1 LITLGGGPGR
11 VRRLD
16 ALERTSN
23 REILPREGASLF
35 DRRPLTRPGAAF
47 MSMAD
52 YQYIT
57 YKNVDGVALV
67 NFLETVS
74 MFDGD
79 KVRDVGN
86 ELMDLVESK
95 KYTKLLLNMSNARF
109 VSSAMLA
116 HLVKLHRKVQEAKG
130 KIRLCCL
137 RPVIMDA
144 FRVSNFDKIF
154 EIFVDEAAAL
164 KKF

>member
-1 LITLGGGPGR
+1 MP
-11 VRRLD
+11 
-16 ALERTSN
+16 
-23 REILPREGASLF
+23 
-35 DRRPLTRPGAAF
+35 
-47 MSMAD
+47 MAD

-57 YKNVDGVALV
+57 FRNVNGVAVV
-67 NFLETVS
+67 NFMETVS

-79 KVRDVGN
+79 KVRDVGD
-86 ELMDLVESK
+86 ELMDLVNSK
-95 KYTKLLLNMSNARF
+95 KFTKLLLNLSNARF

-116 HLVKLHRKVQEAKG
+116 HLVRLHRTVQEEKG

-154 EIFVDEAAAL
+154 EIFADETTAL

>member
-1 LITLGGGPGR
+1 MP
-11 VRRLD
+11 
-16 ALERTSN
+16 
-23 REILPREGASLF
+23 
-35 DRRPLTRPGAAF
+35 
-47 MSMAD
+47 MAD
-52 YQYIT
+52 YQFIT
-57 YKNVDGVALV
+57 YKNVDGVAVV
-67 NFLETVS
+67 NFMETVS
-74 MFDGD
+74 MFDSD

-86 ELMDLVESK
+86 ELMDLVDSK
-95 KYTKLLLNMSNARF
+95 RYTKLLLNMSNARF

-116 HLVKLHRKVQEAKG
+116 HLVKLHRKVQEMKG

-154 EIFVDEAAAL
+154 EIFADEAAAL

>member
-1 LITLGGGPGR
+1 MP
-11 VRRLD
+11 
-16 ALERTSN
+16 
-23 REILPREGASLF
+23 
-35 DRRPLTRPGAAF
+35 
-47 MSMAD
+47 MAD

-57 YKNVDGVALV
+57 YKNVDGVAVV
-67 NFLETVS
+67 NFMETVS

-86 ELMDLVESK
+86 ELLDLVDSK

-116 HLVKLHRKVQEAKG
+116 HLVKLHRRVQEMKG

-154 EIFVDEAAAL
+154 EIFADEAAAL

>member
-1 LITLGGGPGR
+1 MP
-11 VRRLD
+11 
-16 ALERTSN
+16 
-23 REILPREGASLF
+23 
-35 DRRPLTRPGAAF
+35 
-47 MSMAD
+47 MAD
-52 YQYIT
+52 YQYIN
-57 YKNVDGVALV
+57 YKNVDGVAVV
-67 NFLETVS
+67 NFMETVS

-86 ELMDLVESK
+86 ELLDLVDSK

-116 HLVKLHRKVQEAKG
+116 HLVKLHRRVQEMKG

-154 EIFVDEAAAL
+154 EIFADEAAAL